1 MTSDLP
7 ATTCDFLHALGFEF
21 AKTDRRTG
29 HEHWLSQE
37 CLPHIHIILA
47 PEQSPDIRDIVRAI
61 YSAGASDQRDRS
73 RSAFNTAL
81 DTIRNGQPI
90 ADITDLLALSETR
103 NQEQGTKNA
112 AP

>member
-7 ATTCDFLHALGFEF
+7 ATTCDFLRALGFEF
-21 AKTDRRTG
+21 VKTDRAG

-37 CLPHIHIILA
+37 CLPHIHITLA

-61 YSAGASDQRDRS
+61 HSAGASDQRDRS
-73 RSAFNTAL
+73 REAFNRAC

-90 ADITDLLALSETR
+90 ADITDLLALTPL
-103 NQEQGTKNA
+103 T
-112 AP
+112 P